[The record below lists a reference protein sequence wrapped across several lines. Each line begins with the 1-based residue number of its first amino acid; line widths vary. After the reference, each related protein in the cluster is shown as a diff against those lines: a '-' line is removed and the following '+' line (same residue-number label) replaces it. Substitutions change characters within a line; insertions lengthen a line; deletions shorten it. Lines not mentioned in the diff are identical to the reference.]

1 MEGSV
6 NITISYY
13 LPVGAVLLL
22 FGLVGLKRGVD
33 RELFSMLGI
42 ALAMWLASNVGPSL
56 APLVNRLY
64 KLARFALTGGLT
76 SSEPTTA
83 WQTAKAWPDLIRTPG
98 DVQWLVV
105 GFFGLVI
112 SLFYAWGQSRV
123 RPPQTAISRFL
134 GLVAGGINGF
144 LVAYFLFPTLFP
156 QPRAVIT
163 LPSGQIN
170 ATLSNRQTIALA
182 IVVFTVLLIA
192 FGLQNAS
199 RPGRGDRGDSS
210 RRDWRD

>member
-6 NITISYY
+6 NITVGYY
-13 LPVGAVLLL
+13 LPVGMVLLL

-42 ALAMWLASNVGPSL
+42 ALGMWLAGSFGPSL

-64 KLARFALTGGLT
+64 KLGRFALTGGLT
-76 SSEPTTA
+76 SGEPTAA
-83 WQTAKAWPDLIRTPG
+83 WQDAKAWPDLIRTAS
-98 DVQWLVV
+98 DVQLLVAGV
-105 GFFGLVI
+105 FGIIVL
-112 SLFYAWGQSRV
+112 LFYLWGQIGV
-123 RPPQTAISRFL
+123 RPPQTGMSKLL

-144 LVAYFLFPTLFP
+144 LVAYFLFPALLP
-156 QPRAVIT
+156 QSKAVIT

-170 ATLSNRQTIALA
+170 ATLSNRQTVALA

-192 FGLQNAS
+192 FGLHNAS

-210 RRDWRD
+210 RRD